1 MLFISLWRDIIKA
14 LQSQSGQTVKGAV
27 VVDFTTNHWEFF
39 IDAAN
44 HIEGAVVID
53 FIENQAVSGAVV
65 RIILVC
71 DMLFMFLCHQIR
83 WRIHRHVDS
92 SQ

>member
-1 MLFISLWRDIIKA
+1 MLVISLWRDIIKA
-14 LQSQSGQTVKGAV
+14 LQGQSGQTVKGAV
-27 VVDFTTNHWEFF
+27 VVDFTKTKHREFV

-44 HIEGAVVID
+44 RIEGAVVID
-53 FIENQAVSGAVV
+53 FVENQTVSGAVV

-83 WRIHRHVDS
+83 
-92 SQ
+92 